1 MFLSRFRVDYALV
14 GERDG
19 FSGRRADAKLWRKES
34 YRRGYA
40 DGLLASATRAPQGM
54 QVGAAAK
61 ATVGREAR
69 P

>member
-1 MFLSRFRVDYALV
+1 MFLSRFKVDYALV

-40 DGLLASATRAPQGM
+40 DGLLSSAARAPQRM
-54 QVGAAAK
+54 QVGAATK
-61 ATVGREAR
+61 AGVGREAR

>member
-1 MFLSRFRVDYALV
+1 MFLYRFKVDYALV

-40 DGLLASATRAPQGM
+40 DGLLASATRATQGV
-54 QVGAAAK
+54 QLGAG
-61 ATVGREAR
+61 TNITLGREAR
-69 P
+69 L

>member
-1 MFLSRFRVDYALV
+1 MFLSRFKVDYALV

-19 FSGRRADAKLWRKES
+19 FSGRRADAKLWRKEV

-40 DGLLASATRAPQGM
+40 DGLLASATRATHSV
-54 QVGAAAK
+54 QVGAATK
-61 ATVGREAR
+61 AAVGREAR

>member
-1 MFLSRFRVDYALV
+1 MFLSRFRIDYALV

-40 DGLLASATRAPQGM
+40 DGLLASATRAPQRM
-54 QVGAAAK
+54 QAGAAIK

>member
-1 MFLSRFRVDYALV
+1 MFLSRFKIDYSLV
-14 GERDG
+14 GERDE
-19 FSGRRADAKLWRKES
+19 FSGRIADAKLWRKEA

-40 DGLLASATRAPQGM
+40 DGLLASATRATQGV
-54 QVGAAAK
+54 QVGAATK

>member
-1 MFLSRFRVDYALV
+1 MFPSRFKVDYALV

-40 DGLLASATRAPQGM
+40 DGLLASATRAPQSM
-54 QVGAAAK
+54 QVGAATK

-69 P
+69 R

>member
-1 MFLSRFRVDYALV
+1 MFLSRFKVDYALV

-40 DGLLASATRAPQGM
+40 DGLLASATRAPQSM
-54 QVGAAAK
+54 QVGAATK
-61 ATVGREAR
+61 AAVGREAR
-69 P
+69 L

>member
-1 MFLSRFRVDYALV
+1 MFLSRFKVDYALV

-40 DGLLASATRAPQGM
+40 DGLLASATRATQGV
-54 QVGAAAK
+54 QVGAATK

>member
-1 MFLSRFRVDYALV
+1 MFLSRFKVDYALV

-19 FSGRRADAKLWRKES
+19 FSGRKADAKLWRKEA

-40 DGLLASATRAPQGM
+40 DGLLASATRAAQG
-54 QVGAAAK
+54 VAVNAAPK

-69 P
+69 L

>member
-1 MFLSRFRVDYALV
+1 MFLSRFKVDYALV

-19 FSGRRADAKLWRKES
+19 FSGRKADAKLWRKEA

-40 DGLLASATRAPQGM
+40 DGLLASATRPAQGV
-54 QVGAAAK
+54 QVGAATK

>member
-1 MFLSRFRVDYALV
+1 MFLSRFKIDYALV
-14 GERDG
+14 GERDA
-19 FSGRRADAKLWRKES
+19 FSGRKADAKLWRKEA

-40 DGLLASATRAPQGM
+40 DGLLASATRATQGV
-54 QVGAAAK
+54 QVGAATK

>member
-1 MFLSRFRVDYALV
+1 MFLSRFKIDYALV

-19 FSGRRADAKLWRKES
+19 FSGRKADAKLWRKEA

-40 DGLLASATRAPQGM
+40 DGLLASAARATQG
-54 QVGAAAK
+54 VHIGAATK
-61 ATVGREAR
+61 TTSGREAR